1 MLRRLKVTKMKANKW
16 YKTVN
21 KIQGP
26 LIILKKVENVS
37 YGEICKIKTGNNTIS
52 GRVID
57 VSKDKAVVQI
67 FGENTGLN
75 LDSKVKFEGKP
86 FTLKVSKDMLGR
98 VMNGM
103 GEVIEGKKYVAEKE
117 LDINGSP
124 INPASRRPPQN
135 FIETGV
141 SSIDVMI
148 PLVMGQK
155 LPIFTSAGLPHNE
168 LAVNILKNSKVEGK
182 KFVKIFAAM
191 GVTNEEARFFKREF
205 SKSSKDDSI
214 MIINTADD
222 SSVERIMTPRI
233 ALTTAEYLAYEHDY
247 DVVVILTD
255 MTNYCESLREISS
268 ARSEVPGRRGYPGYM
283 YTDLAMLYER
293 AGRVEGSK
301 GTVTQI
307 PILTMPGGD
316 KTHPVPDL
324 TGYITEGQI
333 SLDKNLN
340 NKGIN
345 PPINPLNSLSRL
357 KNNIDAKEKTREDHM
372 KLADQLYACY
382 AQAIELRQLVSVI
395 GEEAL
400 TKVEQ
405 TYLSFAKIF
414 ENEFL
419 HNQQRRTIQESLDI
433 GWKAL
438 SKIPSKEYKK
448 ISEKL
453 TKKYQNE

>member
-1 MLRRLKVTKMKANKW
+1 MKANKW

-26 LIILKKVENVS
+26 LLILKKVENVS
-37 YGEICKIKTGNNTIS
+37 YGEICKIKTDNNIIS

-98 VMNGM
+98 IMNGM

-124 INPASRRPPQN
+124 INPASRLPPQD
-135 FIETGV
+135 FIETGI

-168 LAVNILKNSKVEGK
+168 LAVNILKNSQVKGK

-233 ALTTAEYLAYEHDY
+233 ALTTAEYLAYEHDF

-357 KNNIDAKEKTREDHM
+357 KNNIDEDKKTREDHM
-372 KLADQLYACY
+372 KLSDQLYACY

-400 TKVEQ
+400 TEVEQ
-405 TYLSFAKIF
+405 TYLSFAEVF

-419 HNQQRRTIQESLDI
+419 HNQQRRSITESLDLA
-433 GWKAL
+433 WKAL
-438 SKIPSKEYKK
+438 SKIPVKEYKK
-448 ISEKL
+448 VSEKL
-453 TKKYQNE
+453 TKKYQK